1 MFYATITLLKSFIEL
16 VFLHIFV
23 NLFKVIKM
31 ESNLLSIIN
40 FINDNIKFGSELH
53 IENVFDMFNKFAITN
68 VEKQR
73 VWEELD
79 SLNIK
84 LIYPERLSK
93 KEVLEL
99 LTAISW
105 DKKIYKT
112 DLIDWFYK
120 ENIAKEK
127 QEQIFQILYSYNYL
141 IINDKTEDH
150 SNLSS
155 LIFYLESNIR
165 YGSNLKINTIF
176 NLFQKYS
183 IPDSKK
189 KFVWKD
195 LESLNVRIIDD
206 GKPLE
211 KTIMKLLES
220 IDTEN
225 KFYNFTLNNWFDTEK
240 IEIST
245 LKRIKHL
252 LKTLGYGVIV
262 EETFQNSELKDQTLI
277 EEQDDYN
284 LDDLLNDNDFKK
296 NVMNLQDTVNKN
308 NNNEYLNDYI
318 NSDIEIKRDNA
329 IDSLVKANQN
339 LVISIVKK
347 YSKFS
352 SVAFDLEDMF
362 QAGMIGLIKAAN
374 KFDLKI
380 GTQFST
386 YAIYWINQCISRS
399 IANFSTTIRI
409 PVHIREKISKYI
421 KIENEYFNRNGRLA
435 TDDDISKI
443 FRTSKNKIKK
453 LKSYKNLSRLTRIED
468 LVTGDS
474 TLGQFLMDPDTPSPE
489 YVLEQKE
496 LKKEIDSVISKV
508 LTDREIL
515 IIKLRYGFVDGKVY
529 TLESIGNNLNL
540 TRERIRQ
547 IQAKA
552 INKLKMNKTLKEL
565 YYD

>member
-127 QEQIFQILYSYNYL
+127 QEQIFQILYSSNYL

-277 EEQDDYN
+277 EDQDDYN

>member
-127 QEQIFQILYSYNYL
+127 QEQIFQILYSSNYL

-165 YGSNLKINTIF
+165 YGSNLKMNTIF

>member
-1 MFYATITLLKSFIEL
+1 
-16 VFLHIFV
+16 
-23 NLFKVIKM
+23 M

-245 LKRIKHL
+245 RKRIKHL

>member
-245 LKRIKHL
+245 RKRIKHL

>member
-245 LKRIKHL
+245 RKRIKHL

-277 EEQDDYN
+277 EEQDDYS

-329 IDSLVKANQN
+329 IDSLVKANQ
-339 LVISIVKK
+339 SKPKSSDFYCKK
-347 YSKFS
+347 
-352 SVAFDLEDMF
+352 V
-362 QAGMIGLIKAAN
+362 
-374 KFDLKI
+374 
-380 GTQFST
+380 
-386 YAIYWINQCISRS
+386 
-399 IANFSTTIRI
+399 
-409 PVHIREKISKYI
+409 
-421 KIENEYFNRNGRLA
+421 
-435 TDDDISKI
+435 
-443 FRTSKNKIKK
+443 
-453 LKSYKNLSRLTRIED
+453 
-468 LVTGDS
+468 
-474 TLGQFLMDPDTPSPE
+474 
-489 YVLEQKE
+489 
-496 LKKEIDSVISKV
+496 
-508 LTDREIL
+508 
-515 IIKLRYGFVDGKVY
+515 
-529 TLESIGNNLNL
+529 
-540 TRERIRQ
+540 
-547 IQAKA
+547 
-552 INKLKMNKTLKEL
+552 
-565 YYD
+565 

>member
-1 MFYATITLLKSFIEL
+1 M
-16 VFLHIFV
+16 
-23 NLFKVIKM
+23 
-31 ESNLLSIIN
+31 
-40 FINDNIKFGSELH
+40 
-53 IENVFDMFNKFAITN
+53 
-68 VEKQR
+68 
-73 VWEELD
+73 
-79 SLNIK
+79 
-84 LIYPERLSK
+84 
-93 KEVLEL
+93 
-99 LTAISW
+99 
-105 DKKIYKT
+105 
-112 DLIDWFYK
+112 
-120 ENIAKEK
+120 
-127 QEQIFQILYSYNYL
+127 
-141 IINDKTEDH
+141 
-150 SNLSS
+150 
-155 LIFYLESNIR
+155 
-165 YGSNLKINTIF
+165 
-176 NLFQKYS
+176 
-183 IPDSKK
+183 
-189 KFVWKD
+189 
-195 LESLNVRIIDD
+195 
-206 GKPLE
+206 
-211 KTIMKLLES
+211 
-220 IDTEN
+220 
-225 KFYNFTLNNWFDTEK
+225 
-240 IEIST
+240 
-245 LKRIKHL
+245 
-252 LKTLGYGVIV
+252 
-262 EETFQNSELKDQTLI
+262 
-277 EEQDDYN
+277 
-284 LDDLLNDNDFKK
+284 
-296 NVMNLQDTVNKN
+296 
-308 NNNEYLNDYI
+308 
-318 NSDIEIKRDNA
+318 
-329 IDSLVKANQN
+329 
-339 LVISIVKK
+339 ISIVKK

>member
-1 MFYATITLLKSFIEL
+1 
-16 VFLHIFV
+16 
-23 NLFKVIKM
+23 M

-127 QEQIFQILYSYNYL
+127 QKQIFQILYSYNYL

-245 LKRIKHL
+245 RKRIKHL

>member
-1 MFYATITLLKSFIEL
+1 MTLLKSFIEL
-16 VFLHIFV
+16 VFLHIFL

-68 VEKQR
+68 VEKQK

-84 LIYPERLSK
+84 LIYPEKLSK
-93 KEVLEL
+93 KAVLEL

-127 QEQIFQILYSYNYL
+127 QEQIFQILYSSNYL

-176 NLFQKYS
+176 NFFQKYS
-183 IPDSKK
+183 IPDFQK

-211 KTIMKLLES
+211 KTIIKLLES

-245 LKRIKHL
+245 RKRIKHL

-262 EETFQNSELKDQTLI
+262 EETFQNSKLKDQTLI
-277 EEQDDYN
+277 AEQDDYN
-284 LDDLLNDNDFKK
+284 LDDLLNDDDFKN
-296 NVMNLQDTVNKN
+296 NVMNLQDTVNKS

-421 KIENEYFNRNGRLA
+421 KIKNEYFNRNGRLA

-496 LKKEIDSVISKV
+496 LKKDIDSVISKV

>member
-1 MFYATITLLKSFIEL
+1 
-16 VFLHIFV
+16 
-23 NLFKVIKM
+23 M

-245 LKRIKHL
+245 RKRIKHL

-552 INKLKMNKTLKEL
+552 INKLKMNKTLKGL

>member
-1 MFYATITLLKSFIEL
+1 
-16 VFLHIFV
+16 
-23 NLFKVIKM
+23 M

-127 QEQIFQILYSYNYL
+127 QEQIFQILYSSNYL

-165 YGSNLKINTIF
+165 YGSNLKMNTIF

>member
-1 MFYATITLLKSFIEL
+1 MTLLKSFIEL
-16 VFLHIFV
+16 VFLHIFL

-68 VEKQR
+68 VEKQK

-84 LIYPERLSK
+84 LIYPEKLSK
-93 KEVLEL
+93 KAVLEL

-127 QEQIFQILYSYNYL
+127 QEQIFQILYSSNYL

-183 IPDSKK
+183 IPDFQK

-211 KTIMKLLES
+211 KTIIKLLES

-245 LKRIKHL
+245 RKRIKHL

-262 EETFQNSELKDQTLI
+262 EETFQNSKLKDQTLI
-277 EEQDDYN
+277 AEQDDYN
-284 LDDLLNDNDFKK
+284 LDDLLNDDDFKN
-296 NVMNLQDTVNKN
+296 NVMNLQDTVNKS

-421 KIENEYFNRNGRLA
+421 KIKNEYFNRNGRLA

-496 LKKEIDSVISKV
+496 LKKDIDSVISKV

>member
-1 MFYATITLLKSFIEL
+1 
-16 VFLHIFV
+16 
-23 NLFKVIKM
+23 M

-245 LKRIKHL
+245 RKRIKHL

-277 EEQDDYN
+277 EEQDDYS

-529 TLESIGNNLNL
+529 TLPSIGNNLNL

>member
-245 LKRIKHL
+245 RKRIKHL

-277 EEQDDYN
+277 EEQDDYS

>member
-127 QEQIFQILYSYNYL
+127 QKQIFQILYSYNYL

-245 LKRIKHL
+245 RKRIKHL

-277 EEQDDYN
+277 EEQDDYS

>member
-1 MFYATITLLKSFIEL
+1 
-16 VFLHIFV
+16 
-23 NLFKVIKM
+23 M

-73 VWEELD
+73 VWKELD

-245 LKRIKHL
+245 RKRIKHL

-277 EEQDDYN
+277 EEQDDYS

-529 TLESIGNNLNL
+529 TLPSIGNNLNL

>member
-1 MFYATITLLKSFIEL
+1 
-16 VFLHIFV
+16 
-23 NLFKVIKM
+23 M

-245 LKRIKHL
+245 RKRIKHL

-296 NVMNLQDTVNKN
+296 NVMNLQDTVNKS

>member
-245 LKRIKHL
+245 RKRIKHL

-552 INKLKMNKTLKEL
+552 INKLKMNKTLKGL

>member
-245 LKRIKHL
+245 RKRIKHL

-277 EEQDDYN
+277 EEQDDYS

-529 TLESIGNNLNL
+529 TLPSIGNNLNL